1 MPRFAPLPDRRPAI
15 VAGASSGIGEA
26 TAIELAAHGFPVAL
40 GARRVEKL
48 EEIVGKIRADGGE
61 AIALHLD
68 VTDPDSVKSFV
79 ANAVDALGEIEVLVA
94 GAGDTYFGKLA
105 EISTDDFDSQLQIH
119 LVGANR
125 LATAVLP
132 GMLERQRGD
141 LIFVGS
147 DVALRQRPHMGA
159 YGAAKAALVAM
170 VTNFQMELEGTGV
183 RASIV
188 HPGPTKTSMGWSLPA
203 ELIGPA
209 LEDWAKWGQARHDYF
224 LRAAD
229 LARAITLRRGD
240 TARRLHREHGTSAR
254 STVGHHQGTSA
265 AQSRRRGAQPA
276 GGQERSDPGRDQ
288 MTTAIVPRV
297 SGGEEEHG
305 HLEEFR
311 TDPIGLMNRIRDEC
325 GDVGWFQL
333 VDKHVVFL
341 SGAEANEFFFRSAD
355 EDLDQAEAY
364 PFMTPIFGEGVV
376 FDASPERRKEML
388 HNSALRGE
396 QMKGHAATIEN
407 EVKKI
412 IADWG
417 DEGEI
422 ELLDFFSE
430 LTIYT
435 STACLIGLK
444 FREQLDSRFAQ
455 YYHELERGT
464 DPLCYVDPYLAIE
477 SFRHP
482 RRGARETRCAGSG
495 DHGRVGSPTRPRTRS
510 DRDMLDVL
518 VSIKDEEGN
527 PRFSADEVTG
537 MFISLMFAGHHTS
550 SGTSSWTLIE
560 LIRHPD
566 VYADV
571 RHRTRGALRRR
582 PGGELPCAAPDS
594 VAGQRG
600 QGDAAPAPA
609 ADHPDAG
616 GPGRVRGRGLPD
628 PQGRLRRRLPR
639 DLATGSPRT
648 SRTPTRSSRTATT
661 SRSRPT
667 SPTAGRGFRSAPAG
681 TAVSAPRSP
690 PCRSRRSSRFC
701 LREYEFEMA
710 QPADTYRNDHSKMVV
725 QLDRPAKVRYRKR
738 QA

>member
-15 VAGASSGIGEA
+15 VAGASAGIGEA
-26 TAIELAAHGFPVAL
+26 TAIELAARGFPVAL

-48 EEIVGKIRADGGE
+48 DDIVGKIRAEGGE
-61 AIALHLD
+61 AVGFHLD
-68 VTDPDSVKSFV
+68 VTDPNSVKSFV

-105 EISTDDFDSQLQIH
+105 EISTDDFNSQLQIH

-224 LRAAD
+224 LRASD
-229 LARAITLRRGD
+229 LARAITFVAETPRGGFIANMELQPEAPLAD
-240 TARRLHREHGTSAR
+240 APKERQHKLARPRA
-254 STVGHHQGTSA
+254 
-265 AQSRRRGAQPA
+265 RRGAT
-276 GGQERSDPGRDQ
+276 GKI

-311 TDPIGLMNRIRDEC
+311 TDPIGLMNRIREEC

-396 QMKGHAATIEN
+396 QMKGHAATIED

-444 FREQLDSRFAQ
+444 FREQLDSRFAH

-464 DPLCYVDPYLAIE
+464 DPLCYVDPYLDIE

-482 RRGARETRCAGSG
+482 RRGPRETRCAGSG
-495 DHGRVGSPTRPRTRS
+495 DHGRADRQPAQGTRKTATCSTCWCRSRTR
-510 DRDMLDVL
+510 R
-518 VSIKDEEGN
+518 
-527 PRFSADEVTG
+527 A
-537 MFISLMFAGHHTS
+537 
-550 SGTSSWTLIE
+550 
-560 LIRHPD
+560 
-566 VYADV
+566 
-571 RHRTRGALRRR
+571 TRA
-582 PGGELPCAAPDS
+582 
-594 VAGQRG
+594 
-600 QGDAAPAPA
+600 
-609 ADHPDAG
+609 
-616 GPGRVRGRGLPD
+616 
-628 PQGRLRRRLPR
+628 
-639 DLATGSPRT
+639 SP
-648 SRTPTRSSRTATT
+648 PTRS
-661 SRSRPT
+661 
-667 SPTAGRGFRSAPAG
+667 PA
-681 TAVSAPRSP
+681 
-690 PCRSRRSSRFC
+690 CSSR
-701 LREYEFEMA
+701 
-710 QPADTYRNDHSKMVV
+710 
-725 QLDRPAKVRYRKR
+725 
-738 QA
+738 